1 MKKDFDIYSSEIIL
15 RIKNKHCLVKERGNV
30 MGIAERKKSDK
41 EVMRKKILD
50 SAMKLFLSEGYD
62 KVSIRKIADAIE
74 YSPATV
80 YLYFKDKTAIFNA
93 LQKVAFDKFYDTLA
107 ECLKIKD
114 VKKRLDEM
122 GELYMKFAMEN
133 PEYYDLM
140 FIMSAP
146 IDREKETCFTDDRAF
161 NLLSGTIEEVFK
173 KKGIKNIDVEATA
186 FLLWGFSH
194 GLASLIIRKRLATIP
209 DEHLKG
215 LFLKISKML
224 DKKFFQ

>member
-1 MKKDFDIYSSEIIL
+1 
-15 RIKNKHCLVKERGNV
+15 
-30 MGIAERKKSDK
+30 MGITERKELEK
-41 EVMRKKILD
+41 ETMRKKILD
-50 SAMKLFLSEGYD
+50 AAMKLFLTEGYA

-93 LQKVAFDKFYDTLA
+93 LQKIAFDKFYETLA

-133 PEYYDLM
+133 PGYYDLM

-161 NLLSGTIEEVFK
+161 NLLSKTIEEVFK
-173 KKGIKNIDVEATA
+173 AKKIKNVDVEAAA

-194 GLASLIIRKRLATIP
+194 GLASLIIRKRLTVIP

-215 LFLKISKML
+215 LFQKISKML

>member
-1 MKKDFDIYSSEIIL
+1 
-15 RIKNKHCLVKERGNV
+15 
-30 MGIAERKKSDK
+30 MGIAERKELEK
-41 EVMRKKILD
+41 EAMRKKILD

-62 KVSIRKIADAIE
+62 KVSLRKIADAIE

-146 IDREKETCFTDDRAF
+146 IDREKETCFMDDRAF

-173 KKGIKNIDVEATA
+173 KKGIKNIDVEAAA
-186 FLLWGFSH
+186 FLIWGFSH
-194 GLASLIIRKRLATIP
+194 GFASLIIRKRLVMVP

-215 LFLKISKML
+215 LFQKISKML
-224 DKKFFQ
+224 DNKFFQ